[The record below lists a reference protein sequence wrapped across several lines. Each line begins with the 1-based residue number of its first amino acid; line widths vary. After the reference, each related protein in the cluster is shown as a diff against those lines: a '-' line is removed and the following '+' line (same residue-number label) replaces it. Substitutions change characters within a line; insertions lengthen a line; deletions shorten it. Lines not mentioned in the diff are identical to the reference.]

1 VVWVGVHCDDPIVA
15 QCVSDTL
22 DALTTDPETTRDT
35 RNSPLTLADDTQYLP
50 ASFRLTSGREE
61 AVAVPTHYASGLEEV
76 SDQQ

>member
-1 VVWVGVHCDDPIVA
+1 MVGVRLHGEESVVA
-15 QCVSDTL
+15 QRVSDTL